1 MILYPSWILARVYDN
16 NTPSNIRNINYIFLA
31 LENLV
36 GKNYYPR
43 VKSRRFVTSRICHY
57 IYIIISQLL
66 IKLSIYSLISK
77 LLLPQSELSIIRA
90 FCPQVHLTPGP
101 LNPAVVLWPTN
112 SPSNLNTH
120 THTLTTSDMC
130 LIMVTMVWCPA
141 GLTPWCWWRCYNLII
156 YAAPLSNS
164 VPHYLVYINCTVV
177 SDRTCFSH
185 AYFQHLFC
193 CSCMNQVYSLLCCTV
208 YPRFTVHVRGK
219 EICTVYW
226 ISVTSNLHIMLTI
239 WED

>member
-120 THTLTTSDMC
+120 THTHTYYIWHVSYNGDNGLMSSRPHPVMLVMMLQFNNICSSIVKLCSPLPC
-130 LIMVTMVWCPA
+130 L
-141 GLTPWCWWRCYNLII
+141 
-156 YAAPLSNS
+156 
-164 VPHYLVYINCTVV
+164 H
-177 SDRTCFSH
+177 
-185 AYFQHLFC
+185 
-193 CSCMNQVYSLLCCTV
+193 
-208 YPRFTVHVRGK
+208 
-219 EICTVYW
+219 
-226 ISVTSNLHIMLTI
+226 
-239 WED
+239 